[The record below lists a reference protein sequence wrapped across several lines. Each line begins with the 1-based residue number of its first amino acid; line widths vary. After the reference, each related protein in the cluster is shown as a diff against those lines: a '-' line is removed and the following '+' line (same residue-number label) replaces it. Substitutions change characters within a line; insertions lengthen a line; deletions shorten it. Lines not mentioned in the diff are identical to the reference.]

1 MVEVPTLSKFE
12 FDLKHCS
19 NPCKNVRNRQEMDVA
34 FFCNSNFGDRIFF
47 RIFIGMSDIVQK
59 CSKVKVHTK
68 SDVIDMFLYREW
80 LLSLAKPIH
89 TESSQS
95 HWPSQSIYYRGPK
108 MLHFDKSGRIG
119 THRVSGQENFRWRKF
134 WSNKKPSSIS
144 CRFRTLLF
152 ASSIEAQTRLHIYLV

>member
-1 MVEVPTLSKFE
+1 M
-12 FDLKHCS
+12 
-19 NPCKNVRNRQEMDVA
+19 RNRQEMDDV
-34 FFCNSNFGDRIFF
+34 FFATRILVIGFF
-47 RIFIGMSDIVQK
+47 SKYLSACQISSKSVQK
-59 CSKVKVHTK
+59 WRSTPKLGTCSKVKVHTK
-68 SDVIDMFLYREW
+68 SDVIGVFLYREW
-80 LLSLAKPIH
+80 LLSLAKTIH

-95 HWPSQSIYYRGPK
+95 HWPSQSLYYRGPK

-152 ASSIEAQTRLHIYLV
+152 PSRVEAQTRLHI